1 MFLYFCVFFF
11 KQKTAYE
18 MRISDWS
25 SDVCSSDLL
34 VMLAG
39 FRKAGEFREFAQ
51 RDVHAEGAAARLEAL
66 DPALEVSR
74 PVAGVHQP
82 LVKQLR
88 TDIGDH
94 ARRRA
99 FLAAHELDPDRLA
112 PLHQPFFDGAL
123 EAALAPIDRNS
134 VVTGQRGDRSL
145 E

>member
-1 MFLYFCVFFF
+1 MRLLFLSV
-11 KQKTAYE
+11 QIIGRRRE
-18 MRISDWS
+18 EDPR
-25 SDVCSSDLL
+25 L

-74 PVAGVHQP
+74 QVAGVHQP

-94 ARRRA
+94 ARRGD
-99 FLAAHELDPDRLA
+99 FLAADELDPDRL
-112 PLHQPFFDGAL
+112 
-123 EAALAPIDRNS
+123 
-134 VVTGQRGDRSL
+134 RSEEHTSEL
-145 E
+145 QSLMRISYAVFC